1 MKKFMAILGI
11 IVVFGIIGSFM
22 EDEETAK
29 PAKEEPK
36 QEEVKEKEP
45 VKAEKPAPAP
55 KPKKEEPKVET
66 AYTEN
71 MSNSMKSLS
80 NSLGLMTDVSMELAD
95 NPYLASTE
103 SWIMDAAVAITS
115 LESDIENIRSISK
128 PKDPQLLEA
137 HLIIL
142 KAMDHY
148 EFVVENWPNA
158 IDNMD
163 VELMG
168 QCTENLSIA
177 TEYIKQANDIIVDY
191 NGTL

>member
-1 MKKFMAILGI
+1 MKKFITWFLVIGMMAGCVNGEIQG
-11 IVVFGIIGSFM
+11 
-22 EDEETAK
+22 
-29 PAKEEPK
+29 AKERAEEEEK
-36 QEEVKEKEP
+36 QEEKEP
-45 VKAEKPAPAP
+45 VKEKPAPAP
-55 KPKKEEPKVET
+55 KPKEEEPKVET
-66 AYTEN
+66 AYAEN

-95 NPYLASTE
+95 NPYLARTE